1 MTTPFELTPRQKE
14 ANRLLGGRQRH
25 TLIYG
30 GSRSGKTFLFVR
42 AVLVR
47 ALKAEGSR
55 HLIARQHQN
64 AVRSS
69 IGLDTLPTVVQL
81 CWPGLWERTKEHR
94 QDGYFQLPNGSEV
107 WLGGLDDKDR
117 VDKVLGREY
126 ATIYLNEASQISY
139 HATMTVLTRLAQT
152 VPGLAQRAY
161 YDLNP
166 GGTAHWTHR
175 LFVEGK
181 EPRSMEA
188 VTDPDNYQYTVMNPA
203 DNAANLDPEY
213 IEELR
218 RLPAKQRK
226 RFFSGE
232 YVSDV
237 EGALWTLD
245 AIEAGRVTE
254 APAMRRIVVAVDP
267 SGADGPEDE
276 RSDEIGIS
284 VCGLGR
290 DGHGYVLADRT
301 LRASPAGWAR
311 AAVNAYHEYSADKIL
326 GERNYGGAMVESTI
340 KSADKRAPVTLV
352 TASRGKHIRAEPVA
366 GLYEETP
373 DRGSQ
378 VHHVGRFPELE
389 DEMGN
394 FSVHGYQ
401 GDRSPNRADALV
413 FALTELMLG
422 ETRTVKSKPV
432 TGLI

>member
-1 MTTPFELTPRQKE
+1 MTAFELTPRQKE
-14 ANRLLGGRQRH
+14 ANKLLGKGQRH

-30 GSRSGKTFLFVR
+30 GSRSGKTVLFVR
-42 AVLVR
+42 AILVR
-47 ALKAEGSR
+47 ALKSEGSR

-64 AVRSS
+64 AVRVS
-69 IGLDTLPTVVQL
+69 IGLDTLPTVIQL
-81 CWPGLWERTKEHR
+81 CFPGLWEKTKEHR
-94 QDGYFQLPNGSEV
+94 QDGYFVLPNKSEI

-152 VPGLAQRAY
+152 APNLQQKAF
-161 YDLNP
+161 YDMNP

-188 VTDPDNYQYTVMNPA
+188 LANPENYQYTSMNPA

-218 RLPAKQRK
+218 NLPTKQRK

-237 EGALWTLD
+237 EGALWSLD
-245 AIEAGRVTE
+245 MIEAGRVSE
-254 APAMRRIVVAVDP
+254 APELRRIVVAVDP
-267 SGADGPEDE
+267 SGADSAEDE

-284 VCGLGR
+284 VCGLGY

-311 AAVNAYHEYSADKIL
+311 AAVTAFSEFGADKII

-340 KSADKRAPVTLV
+340 KSADRNVSVTLV
-352 TASRGKHIRAEPVA
+352 TASRGKHIRAEPLA
-366 GLYEETP
+366 GLYEATP
-373 DRGSQ
+373 DRGPQ

-389 DEMGN
+389 DEMIN
-394 FSVHGYQ
+394 FSIHGYQ
-401 GDRSPNRADALV
+401 GDRSPNRADAMV

-422 ETRTVKSKPV
+422 QNRSVSTHNIK
-432 TGLI
+432 GLI